1 MAAWAAVLFAFSA
14 CQDVVEV
21 EDLKAK
27 DDIPSNGAPEI
38 TKIVLANDKEFEIDG
53 ADFEDMVRIEGKNL
67 DNVVSVKFNDVEVD
81 PKEIYARYD
90 MLLAPVPR
98 QLPGEVTDMLYITT
112 KNGSV
117 SRPFTV
123 SIPELKI
130 DGLQN
135 EFTNPGD
142 TTVISGDNF
151 DLYGITVEQAD
162 VRIGNAICTVI
173 DATRSDITLQI
184 PANAQPNTDL
194 TIQGGEMAEPVAIPY
209 MNTGHQI
216 FDFNDW
222 PGSGGFTH
230 SSQFPD
236 NTLNFLCDG
245 TEGDGYPEPLDE
257 GMKYLRFHGNVGAW
271 GWMVL
276 WAGYIQVPAEVA
288 ADPAAYNLCF
298 EVCTN
303 ASYPL
308 NSTTR
313 IALGNFMWMPGA
325 SGIPVNTYGGWRT
338 MRIGLDEV
346 SENTILPDGCSP
358 APDNTEWKIVFTPT
372 DAMDFDLSMCNFR
385 FSKKIG

>member
-1 MAAWAAVLFAFSA
+1 MRAVERAADARREAPAVLKFIS
-14 CQDVVEV
+14 DEVGRGEGVEQEV
-21 EDLKAK
+21 REQEAHEML
-27 DDIPSNGAPEI
+27 PAPR
-38 TKIVLANDKEFEIDG
+38 VLAEIFGELTADDLGPEG
-53 ADFEDMVRIEGKNL
+53 AQPHQAARVKALHTIGDLIFVQLLRRALGERA
-67 DNVVSVKFNDVEVD
+67 VV
-81 PKEIYARYD
+81 A
-90 MLLAPVPR
+90 
-98 QLPGEVTDMLYITT
+98 
-112 KNGSV
+112 
-117 SRPFTV
+117 
-123 SIPELKI
+123 
-130 DGLQN
+130 
-135 EFTNPGD
+135 
-142 TTVISGDNF
+142 
-151 DLYGITVEQAD
+151 
-162 VRIGNAICTVI
+162 NAICTVI

-245 TEGDGYPEPLDE
+245 TEGDGYPEPLNE

>member
-67 DNVVSVKFNDVEVD
+67 GNVVSVKFNDVEVD

-230 SSQFPD
+230 
-236 NTLNFLCDG
+236 
-245 TEGDGYPEPLDE
+245 
-257 GMKYLRFHGNVGAW
+257 LRG
-271 GWMVL
+271 
-276 WAGYIQVPAEVA
+276 E
-288 ADPAAYNLCF
+288 
-298 EVCTN
+298 
-303 ASYPL
+303 
-308 NSTTR
+308 
-313 IALGNFMWMPGA
+313 
-325 SGIPVNTYGGWRT
+325 
-338 MRIGLDEV
+338 
-346 SENTILPDGCSP
+346 
-358 APDNTEWKIVFTPT
+358 
-372 DAMDFDLSMCNFR
+372 
-385 FSKKIG
+385 

>member
-53 ADFEDMVRIEGKNL
+53 ADFEDMVRVEGKNL
-67 DNVVSVKFNDVEVD
+67 GNVVSVKFNDVEVD

-117 SRPFTV
+117 SKPFTV

-173 DATRSDITLQI
+173 DATRTDITLQI

-209 MNTGHQI
+209 MNPGFQI

-236 NTLNFLCDG
+236 HTTNFLCDG
-245 TEGDGYPEPLDE
+245 TEGEGYPEPLNE
-257 GMKYLRFHGNVGAW
+257 GVKYLRFHSNVGAW

-276 WAGYIQVPAEVA
+276 WAGYIQVPAEVV
-288 ADPAAYNLCF
+288 ADPASYNLCF

-308 NSTTR
+308 GSTTR
-313 IALGNFMWMPGA
+313 ICLGDYMWMPGA

-346 SENTILPDGCSP
+346 SENKIIPDGCSP
-358 APDNTEWKIVFTPT
+358 APDNTAWKIVFTPT
-372 DAMDFDLSMCNFR
+372 DAMACLLYTSDAADEL
-385 FSKKIG
+385 